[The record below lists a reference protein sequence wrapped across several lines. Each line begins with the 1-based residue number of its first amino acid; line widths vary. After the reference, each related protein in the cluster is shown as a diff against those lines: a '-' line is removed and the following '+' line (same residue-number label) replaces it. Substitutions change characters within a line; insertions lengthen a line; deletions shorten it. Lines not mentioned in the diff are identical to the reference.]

1 MTNHLQNS
9 GEYVDK
15 AKNLVSNVEAE
26 VTDATALYITG
37 KNYEF
42 GIGIEKN
49 MIAAFWWYS
58 KAAEHGNV
66 SALFSLAFCYMNG
79 NGVEKNETTAVE
91 YFNKVVRKGPN
102 TNKYV
107 SAVYNIAICN
117 WHGKGVDIDQFKALK
132 YFWTAANRGHA
143 LSQYYIGTFLMKKCK
158 RNDPRAQLA
167 ATMLER
173 SAEQGIIKAQFNI
186 GVCYEIGYGVNID
199 KITAHEWFSKSA
211 EQGNELVLIKI
222 FAITS
227 YI

>member
-1 MTNHLQNS
+1 MTYHLHNS
-9 GEYVDK
+9 EEYLNK
-15 AKNLVSNVEAE
+15 AKNLVSNTKAE
-26 VTDATALYITG
+26 LADATALYITG

-42 GIGIEKN
+42 GIEKN
-49 MIAAFWWYS
+49 MIAAVWWYS

-107 SAVYNIAICN
+107 SAVYNIAICY
-117 WHGKGVDIDQFKALK
+117 WHGKGVDTDQFKALT

-158 RNDPRAQLA
+158 RDDPHSQLA
-167 ATMLER
+167 ATMLEM
-173 SAEQGIIKAQFNI
+173 SAEQGNIKAQFNI
-186 GVCYEIGYGVNID
+186 GVCYEIGYGVNVD
-199 KITAHEWFSKSA
+199 KTTALKWFHKSE
-211 EQGNELVLIKI
+211 EQGNELALLKI
-222 FAITS
+222 FSITS
-227 YI
+227 LI